1 MYRLLLSISL
11 LAIST
16 ATWADVKL
24 LVDDYI
30 KVTAINGQ
38 EINQGVFTPLQREFT
53 LNPGTNVITARYD
66 RLFNLTRDNHD
77 YLRSKDVTV
86 SAQLA
91 DNQTYHLTMP
101 NSPERYSDAVNYA
114 KAPTLAITQNTQV
127 ISEQSA
133 SASSNSGLFANIG
146 ALFERNDKAVSQNQA
161 VVQAVQSTTNTQHST
176 LDQFMQLW
184 LNASETERQKI
195 REWVQQ

>member
-66 RLFNLTRDNHD
+66 RLFNLTLSLIH
-77 YLRSKDVTV
+77 
-86 SAQLA
+86 
-91 DNQTYHLTMP
+91 
-101 NSPERYSDAVNYA
+101 
-114 KAPTLAITQNTQV
+114 I
-127 ISEQSA
+127 
-133 SASSNSGLFANIG
+133 
-146 ALFERNDKAVSQNQA
+146 
-161 VVQAVQSTTNTQHST
+161 
-176 LDQFMQLW
+176 
-184 LNASETERQKI
+184 
-195 REWVQQ
+195 